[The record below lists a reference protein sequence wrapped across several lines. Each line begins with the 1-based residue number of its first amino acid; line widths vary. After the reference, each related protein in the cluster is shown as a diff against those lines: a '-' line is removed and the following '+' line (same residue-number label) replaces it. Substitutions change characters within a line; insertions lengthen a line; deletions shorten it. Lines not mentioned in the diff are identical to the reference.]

1 MAIDKSNNRLLIIAL
16 FLIITIDTMGVGF
29 VWPLLGP
36 LFTSKTT
43 TLFANSVSI
52 QWRNILYGITIGT
65 APLFTFL
72 GAPILGDL
80 SDYIG
85 RRKVLLV
92 CLIGTAIGMG
102 VTALGIIFNQ
112 VLLLIFSRAW
122 LGAIAAS
129 QVIAQAAI
137 IDISTKENKSAHLGI
152 ISAAN
157 NIGFI
162 FGPIISSLL
171 IDNTLVGWFN
181 LTTPF
186 YFAAILA
193 LLSSLFLLKTY
204 KKIDKTQATNKLRFI
219 QKLFIFARAFTNK
232 NIRITALIYLCLQ
245 IGWALYLQTNFLA
258 LIQKYNYSSR
268 LLGYYLSLLGVIFC
282 FCLLVMVRIL
292 TRYISLKK
300 IISITLVIAAICC
313 FVNVIYNSEI
323 GIWINILPMSFA
335 IAIGANAIIT
345 NLSDSA
351 KENEQGWMMGVG
363 NSLAAL
369 AWAVVPPVTGVL
381 LVFSFNLPLVIAGGL
396 FLLGTVMAVA
406 KID

>member
-1 MAIDKSNNRLLIIAL
+1 MTTTKSNDRLLIIAL

-29 VWPLLGP
+29 VCPLFGP
-36 LFTSKTT
+36 LFTGKTT
-43 TLFANSVSI
+43 TLFASSVSME
-52 QWRNILYGITIGT
+52 WRNILYGIAIGT
-65 APLFTFL
+65 ASLFTFL

-85 RRKVLLV
+85 RRKVLLF
-92 CLIGTAIGMG
+92 CLMGTAIGMG
-102 VTALGIIFNQ
+102 ISALGIIFNQ

-282 FCLLVMVRIL
+282 VSLLVIVRVL
-292 TRYISLKK
+292 TRHVSLKK
-300 IISITLVIAAICC
+300 IIYVTLAIAAICC
-313 FVNVIYNSEI
+313 FANVIYNSEI
-323 GIWINILPMSFA
+323 GIWINILPMAGA
-335 IAIGANAIIT
+335 ISIGTNAIIT
-345 NLSDSA
+345 NLSDIA
-351 KENEQGWMMGVG
+351 KENEQG
-363 NSLAAL
+363 
-369 AWAVVPPVTGVL
+369 
-381 LVFSFNLPLVIAGGL
+381 
-396 FLLGTVMAVA
+396 
-406 KID
+406 